1 MARCFGVFAAACNAA
16 HGPWSGSMGVED
28 FAWGFFGS
36 AFFLSGAVPSVVLV
50 SGLLTGVTPA
60 AAPKAEAGTA
70 AGADTTRG
78 VGVGAA
84 AFAAAVG
91 RLESAAFRL
100 FFFRGRR

>member
-1 MARCFGVFAAACNAA
+1 
-16 HGPWSGSMGVED
+16 MGVED

-36 AFFLSGAVPSVVLV
+36 ALFLSGAVPSVVLV
-50 SGLLTGVTPA
+50 SGLLIGVTPA
-60 AAPKAEAGTA
+60 AAPKAEAGTG

-91 RLESAAFRL
+91 RWESAAFRL